1 MAWLTKVLAVANV
14 TADSDELL
22 DALRARSEAGA
33 VRVTLLV
40 PCTGGARR
48 SAESQLER
56 ALERL
61 RQAGIEAEGE
71 IGAPDPVAAVG
82 EIWSPGRFDEIVVS
96 SLPEG
101 ASRWLESGLP
111 RRLERL
117 TDARVTH
124 VVARTAQP
132 RPPHPPR
139 PREQTHLGLL
149 TPLGALGWGKREDRR

>member
-22 DALRARSEAGA
+22 DALRARREAGP

-40 PCTGGARR
+40 PCTGGARQ
-48 SAESQLER
+48 SAESQLAR

-61 RQAGIEAEGE
+61 REAGIDAEGA

-82 EIWSPGRFDEIVVS
+82 EVWSPGRFDEIIVS

-117 TDARVTH
+117 TDGRVTH
-124 VVARTAQP
+124 VVARTVTP
-132 RPPHPPR
+132 RVPHPP
-139 PREQTHLGLL
+139 PHRERANLGLL
-149 TPLGALGWGKREDRR
+149 SPLGALGWSKRGDRR